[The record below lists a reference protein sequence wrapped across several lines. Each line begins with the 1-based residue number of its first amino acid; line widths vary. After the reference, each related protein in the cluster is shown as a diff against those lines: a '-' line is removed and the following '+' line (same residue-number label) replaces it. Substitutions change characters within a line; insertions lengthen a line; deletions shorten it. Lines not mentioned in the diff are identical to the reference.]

1 MSPVRY
7 DLAVAS
13 WKSSEVLAIVSRSG
27 KPIAYFPLD
36 FIVKGG
42 HPEWA
47 YVIKAIHQITKEMVD
62 SQWSL
67 MEENGQPVSMEEI
80 PRAGKYMYASKGV
93 SHILPNN
100 HRTQIRMLTR
110 RCARTVICPWS

>member
-13 WKSSEVLAIVSRSG
+13 WKSSEILVIVSHSG

-36 FIVKGG
+36 FILKGG

-47 YVIKAIHQITKEMVD
+47 YVIKAIQQITDEVAGT
-62 SQWSL
+62 QWSL
-67 MEENGQPVSMEEI
+67 MEENGQPISMEET
-80 PRAGKYMYASKGV
+80 PRSGRYMYASKGV
-93 SHILPNN
+93 LYKLPNN
-100 HRTQIRMLTR
+100 HRNQIRMLTR
-110 RCARTVICPWS
+110 RCARTIICPGS